1 MGKTKGETHT
11 HTHTRTR
18 ARRGWAPAWGR
29 HLTRQAAAPSV
40 GGVRAHVHVWALV
53 LGDLSLP
60 PELGTHEAWLEHI
73 PHQPTGQI
81 LDSICNSFPQFGAWD
96 QLLEAAALSM
106 LAWPSA
112 SCRRAG
118 SQRGKGEHTLS
129 GKDAQPLATFC
140 ALALKSAVLA
150 SPQVGPSVLILRAV
164 PQIRCFGLMEGVD
177 RAPSSSS
184 RVHCRKGAAL
194 SFSPQGA
201 RFLSQRAIPG
211 DLSLGWTLR
220 IMNITL
226 CFCYTGV
233 IRDQPYL
240 G

>member
-1 MGKTKGETHT
+1 MGSQRVRHKC
-11 HTHTRTR
+11 THTRTR

-81 LDSICNSFPQFGAWD
+81 PQVGAWD

-106 LAWPSA
+106 HAWPSA

-129 GKDAQPLATFC
+129 GICCRHTELRIVCDMWLWECRCIKAQ
-140 ALALKSAVLA
+140 
-150 SPQVGPSVLILRAV
+150 
-164 PQIRCFGLMEGVD
+164 FGL
-177 RAPSSSS
+177 PSTQSGSDGQEN
-184 RVHCRKGAAL
+184 KQFML
-194 SFSPQGA
+194 Q
-201 RFLSQRAIPG
+201 
-211 DLSLGWTLR
+211 
-220 IMNITL
+220 
-226 CFCYTGV
+226 
-233 IRDQPYL
+233 
-240 G
+240 